1 MHIKFSKI
9 NFYLRFPKSLDVYW
23 PNLSENAQSV
33 QGVPFQTP
41 PGTLSAPKR
50 ARCPI
55 PDPTWYA
62 FAGNL
67 VQLSQFLHLL
77 DMFCGESCPAVPIS
91 APAGH
96 VLRGILSRC
105 PIPDRTC
112 WTCFAENLVQVSRFP
127 HLLDMFCGESCPGVP
142 ISAPAGTGPSG
153 RSLRK
158 FGCWLNIADEGCL
171 VDLLLQYQVEVCC
184 KEWGGMWMQR
194 GIYRFKIS
202 VGMMRAFSGNGMMW
216 GVFCYCLILS
226 DINN

>member
-1 MHIKFSKI
+1 MFTGQTCRKTLKACKVSHSRPH
-9 NFYLRFPKSLDVYW
+9 LVHFP
-23 PNLSENAQSV
+23 PQSV

-41 PGTLSAPKR
+41 PGTL
-50 ARCPI
+50 
-55 PDPTWYA
+55 
-62 FAGNL
+62 
-67 VQLSQFLHLL
+67 
-77 DMFCGESCPAVPIS
+77 
-91 APAGH
+91 
-96 VLRGILSRC
+96 LRGILSSC
-105 PIPDRTC
+105 PNFRTC
-112 WTCFAENLVQVSRFP
+112 WTCFARNLVQVSHSRP